1 MKFSFST
8 LFILICIVLYSSLT
22 SLHAQTFEQTIDQLP
37 PEKEDDI
44 LSRVSDAIDFT
55 NILTKDI
62 TDLLRSGNDLDV
74 EKFFAS
80 VNRIKDT
87 FVKKQLEHRRKL
99 EKERNDAL
107 AAFNDIIHNASAP
120 DSAKASAAIRLAD
133 AYFAINEIP
142 AAEKPIREALQLKT
156 ITSSAPDKRLT
167 LYSYLLDCYLNSGR
181 TDRAKRLLKTMEKEY
196 SSDPKSYS
204 YGRYLRC
211 LANFNLQQA
220 HFRAALARYRQ
231 SNEILSKFPDNPAAS
246 ATTTANDWQ
255 IGLLRIMTRECTPE
269 EGTAALLDMTKSMMT
284 RGDTDGN
291 EIAVLGQKAYQTL
304 WIAGNMKEA
313 FDMADK
319 TLKLTQQLY
328 PAGSELE
335 LSILYDL
342 GEMINDNNTLPS
354 KFQTANRFTRK
365 GAHHYLYGCKMIAEK
380 IWDKKH
386 NGNNQLLHNINKSLA
401 KAYARKSDEEF
412 RKLGKLEKKGKFHAK
427 RARMLYDEELK
438 ALRDDLHERF
448 LALNDNERTAYT
460 SRMTDF
466 CNDILIFA
474 EAHRND
480 SQTRELVYDVCLL
493 RKSLLLDLSRSLS
506 TIVKETGNA
515 QLLDK
520 NSELTALRDAIT
532 RADQSNEPIETI
544 DDLEAK
550 ADALEDEIIL
560 GIGELTSYDPAA
572 FVRTTW
578 KDVRQSLPAN
588 SLAIE
593 FYNVPVAREDG
604 STFLVDRMVMIN
616 RDRNPEIIPIQMTRT
631 AIENL
636 KGKPFDQIA
645 RRSFYANVWEPLV
658 RKKIISPDKRITIY
672 FSPNGLYHSIPLEY
686 LPCDGQ
692 RTMADAYNMVRVSST
707 RLLPHNQHGDLS
719 TAALYGDMDFA
730 MGSEDRGIAIGESAT
745 RGQSDASGVFK
756 PLPYTKDEVEAI
768 YNLISPNG
776 AAALSTGRDCL
787 EENFKNLSGG
797 DNRLI
802 HIATHGYVNIDPS
815 RPDATDP
822 KKTMNFTGLAFN
834 GAASIDDEVDSG
846 IEDGRLTAAE
856 IALMDL
862 SNTDMVVLSA
872 CSTGKGQITDEG
884 VFGLQRGFKLA
895 GVNTVV
901 MSLWDMDDKATM
913 DLMTA
918 FYKALSEGE
927 TKRKALTKA
936 QEYVKSRTYTVNGK
950 SVSGTDPRLWSGFII
965 LD

>member
-8 LFILICIVLYSSLT
+8 LLLIIGIVLSSSLT
-22 SLHAQTFEQTIDQLP
+22 RLHAQTFEKTIDQLP

-44 LSRVSDAIDFT
+44 LSRVSNAIDFT
-55 NILTKDI
+55 NVLTKDVN
-62 TDLLRSGNDLDV
+62 DLLKSTNDLDV

-80 VNRIKDT
+80 INKIKDS
-87 FVKKQLEHRRKL
+87 FVKKQLEHRLKL

-107 AAFNDIIHNASAP
+107 TAFNAIIGNSSAP

-142 AAEKPIREALQLKT
+142 AAEQPVRQALQLKELA
-156 ITSSAPDKRLT
+156 SSAPDKRIT
-167 LYSYLLDCYLNSGR
+167 LYAYLLDCYLNSGK
-181 TDRAKRLLKTMEKEY
+181 TDRAKRLLKTMDKEY
-196 SSDPKSYS
+196 SAQPQSYS

-211 LANFNLQQA
+211 LANFNIEQA
-220 HFRAALARYRQ
+220 HYRAALARYRQ
-231 SNEILSKFPDNPAAS
+231 SNAVLSKFPDNPDAVKAI
-246 ATTTANDWQ
+246 ANNDWQ
-255 IGLLRIMTRECTPE
+255 IGLLRIMTSECSPE
-269 EGTAALLDMTKSMMT
+269 EGTSSLLEMAKSMMT
-284 RGDTDGN
+284 RNGTDSD
-291 EIAVLGQKAYQTL
+291 EVAALGQKAYQTL
-304 WIAGNMKEA
+304 WMAGNLKEA

-319 TLKLTQQLY
+319 TLKLTQELY
-328 PAGSELE
+328 PDGSELE

-342 GEMINDNNTLPS
+342 GEMINANNARPGKLQS
-354 KFQTANRFTRK
+354 DNRFTRK

-412 RKLGKLEKKGKFHAK
+412 RKLGKLENTGKFYAK
-427 RARMLYDEELK
+427 RARQLYDEELK

-460 SRMTDF
+460 SQMTEF

-506 TIVKETGNA
+506 TIVKETGDTR
-515 QLLDK
+515 LLEK

-532 RADQSNEPIETI
+532 RADQANDPIETI
-544 DDLEAK
+544 NDLEAK

-560 GIGELTSYDPAA
+560 GLGELTSYDPAA

-578 KDVRQSLPAN
+578 KDVKQSLPAN

-593 FYNVPVAREDG
+593 FYNVPVMRENG
-604 STFLVDRMVMIN
+604 SSFLVDRMVIIG
-616 RDRNPEIIPIQMTRT
+616 RDRDPEIMPIQMTLA

-636 KGKPFDQIA
+636 KGKPFDQVA

-658 RKKIISPDKRITIY
+658 RKKIISPDKRTTIY

-707 RLLPHNQHGDLS
+707 RRLPHNQHGDLTS
-719 TAALYGDMDFA
+719 ASLYGDMDFA
-730 MGSEDRGIAIGESAT
+730 MGSEDRGLAIGESGT
-745 RGQSDASGVFK
+745 RGGSSSDDNFK

-776 AAALSTGRDCL
+776 SAVLSTGRDCL
-787 EENFKNLSGG
+787 EENFKSLSGG
-797 DNRLI
+797 DSRLI

-815 RPDATDP
+815 KPDASDP

-918 FYKALSEGE
+918 FYKALAEGA
-927 TKRKALTKA
+927 TKRKALIKA
-936 QEYVKSRTYTVNGK
+936 QEYVKSKTYTVNGK
-950 SVSGTDPRLWSGFII
+950 SVPGTDPRLWSGFII